1 MTERTAQLGARFT
14 SGVTSPNPRLPTRLE
29 NPSRRALFFAFK
41 RGLRLLGPR
50 RPRKNLHVCVL
61 NLAGSVSG
69 HRVFTNPQVDGL
81 QGFELLP
88 PAELKRKH
96 AAFLRAGKRE
106 GRRNPP
112 SRARM
117 PTPSAVLSSIRDFQP
132 AACCACSPRPQCP
145 GTFGFPTTVR
155 QSPTVCH
162 IPRLP
167 AHVVSRAIA
176 CDASQ
181 FRTVSSPPRHGR
193 PRFTECLAPRRL
205 QLPRGAPRQRPL
217 PFRRDPFEQP
227 GAQEREGHEDERA
240 ASVSHNAHPQAAHH
254 NATQCR
260 AAADAEVEDA

>member
-1 MTERTAQLGARFT
+1 MPDATL
-14 SGVTSPNPRLPTRLE
+14 PNPGHPARLE
-29 NPSRRALFFAFK
+29 NPLAPGAFLCFQARFAA
-41 RGLRLLGPR
+41 PR
-50 RPRKNLHVCVL
+50 PPAAQKNLRVCVL
-61 NLAGSVSG
+61 NLARSVPG
-69 HRVFTNPQVDGL
+69 HRAFTNPQVDGL
-81 QGFELLP
+81 QGFGLLP
-88 PAELKRKH
+88 PAELKRKQ

-106 GRRNPP
+106 GWRNPS

-162 IPRLP
+162 IPRLL

-193 PRFTECLAPRRL
+193 PRFTECLAPPAPAAPAWRTPPTPATFSARPFRAARRTGTRR
-205 QLPRGAPRQRPL
+205 PRGRACRQRIPQR
-217 PFRRDPFEQP
+217 PPP
-227 GAQEREGHEDERA
+227 GCSPQR
-240 ASVSHNAHPQAAHH
+240 HPVPSRHRCQG
-254 NATQCR
+254 
-260 AAADAEVEDA
+260 